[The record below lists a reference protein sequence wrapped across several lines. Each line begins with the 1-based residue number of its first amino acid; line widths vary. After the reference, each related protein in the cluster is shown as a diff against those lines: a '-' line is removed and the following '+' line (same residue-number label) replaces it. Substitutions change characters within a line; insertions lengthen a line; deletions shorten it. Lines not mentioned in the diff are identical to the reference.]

1 MDTPRDKSYDDSL
14 TAALTDPD
22 EAATYLDAVHR
33 GMP

>member
-1 MDTPRDKSYDDSL
+1 MNAPGDKSHDDSL
-14 TAALTDPD
+14 TAVLTNPD